1 MRPHDRSIGQCDG
14 HDLILKMQPMEE
26 GFLAKL
32 VMPGLVP
39 GIHVLAALARFRT
52 ESSFCSFRHVAGA
65 RASFDHLVGQRE
77 QRGRHGE
84 AERIRGLTIN
94 DEFELCRQLDG

>member
-1 MRPHDRSIGQCDG
+1 MSALSPLSGVKRKSGLRAVRSVVDPKRTSTTLR
-14 HDLILKMQPMEE
+14 D
-26 GFLAKL
+26 F
-32 VMPGLVP
+32 
-39 GIHVLAALARFRT
+39 ARKAPSAPSGT
-52 ESSFCSFRHVAGA
+52 LLA

-94 DEFELCRQLDG
+94 DEVELCRQLDG